1 MADPD
6 SEAADAF
13 TDMRLLKSSA
23 PEARHAQ
30 SAHDAET
37 QVRMALQ
44 RNRSSLTGLDELLR
58 EHYTINSDR
67 EILAAV
73 RNGDWVLVTDSSAA
87 TASGGLVCPAPEP
100 DPVYLRPDPWP
111 DPTPRTDL
119 VFAKSISSVPW
130 GTTQAGTASEPAGNF
145 GKTML
150 IASSATE
157 VGLGRV
163 AGELILRSF
172 AWSVQMAGTAARTV
186 AGPAGQVLLLAMT
199 PTRLG
204 DDAFYSEEQLRELRA
219 ATTRV
224 RFQFRRD
231 SQGTLQ
237 IHGIHTSA
245 QSGQDR
251 VPVIKAD
258 WNADKN
264 AMQAHLGT
272 LTITWTPHN
281 GPVITAP
288 TPYPGVTDELARL
301 MVHPIAE
308 GGDSQLQGAPL
319 DEFKVEDCIITF
331 PADSGLRSLYLV
343 FAKPMVNPLEVG
355 PANDLSSRSAKDG
368 LDIDHIPSKKAL
380 EAILKANDPHMKD
393 EKIQDYLRK
402 APSIAIPRKVHQK
415 YSTTY
420 GGRNTKARQ
429 AEDAADLRTAVDT
442 NLDAMKPY
450 LLEEGFAEEQIETAR
465 THLHNLHQKQ
475 GWY

>member
-30 SAHDAET
+30 SGHDAET
-37 QVRMALQ
+37 RVRMALQ
-44 RNRSSLTGLDELLR
+44 RNRSSIEGLDELLR

-67 EILAAV
+67 DILAAV

-87 TASGGLVCPAPEP
+87 TTSGSLLCPAPEP

-150 IASSATE
+150 MASSATE

-163 AGELILRSF
+163 AGELLFRSF
-172 AWSVQMAGTAARTV
+172 AWSLQMAGTAARTV
-186 AGPAGQVLLLAMT
+186 GGPAGQVLLLAMT

-231 SQGTLQ
+231 SRGTLQ

-245 QSGQDR
+245 QSGQDS
-251 VPVIKAD
+251 VPVIKAH

-281 GPVITAP
+281 GPIITAP
-288 TPYPGVTDELARL
+288 TAYPGVTDELARL

-331 PADSGLRSLYLV
+331 PADSGIRSLYLV

-368 LDIDHIPSKKAL
+368 LDIDHIPSQAAL
-380 EAILKANDPHMKD
+380 RVFLKANNPRIT
-393 EKIQDYLRK
+393 EGQLNAALRK

-415 YSTTY
+415 YSETY
-420 GGRNTKARQ
+420 GGRNTKLQ
-429 AEDAADLRTAVDT
+429 QSKDAADLREAVDT
-442 NLDAMKPY
+442 NLDTLKPF
-450 LLEEGFAEEQIETAR
+450 LLEEGLTDEQIEKAR
-465 THLHNLHQKQ
+465 TDLHNLHQEQ

>member
-1 MADPD
+1 
-6 SEAADAF
+6 
-13 TDMRLLKSSA
+13 MRLLKSSA

-37 QVRMALQ
+37 RVRMALQ
-44 RNRSSLTGLDELLR
+44 RNRSSLAGLDELLQ
-58 EHYTINSDR
+58 EHYTVNSDR
-67 EILAAV
+67 DILAAV

-87 TASGGLVCPAPEP
+87 TASGGPVCPAPEP

-150 IASSATE
+150 MASSATE

-163 AGELILRSF
+163 AGERILRSF
-172 AWSVQMAGTAARTV
+172 AWSLQMAGTAARTV
-186 AGPAGQVLLLAMT
+186 GGPAGQVLLLAMT

-204 DDAFYSEEQLRELRA
+204 DDSFYSEEQLRELRA
-219 ATTRV
+219 ASTRV

-231 SQGTLQ
+231 SQGVLQ

-245 QSGQDR
+245 QSGQDS
-251 VPVIKAD
+251 VPVIKAR

-331 PADSGLRSLYLV
+331 PADSGIRSLYLV

-355 PANDLSSRSAKDG
+355 PANDLSGRSAKDG

>member
-1 MADPD
+1 
-6 SEAADAF
+6 
-13 TDMRLLKSSA
+13 MRLLKSSA
-23 PEARHAQ
+23 LEARHAQ
-30 SAHDAET
+30 SAHEAET
-37 QVRMALQ
+37 RVRMALQ
-44 RNRSSLTGLDELLR
+44 RNRSSLGGLDELLQ
-58 EHYTINSDR
+58 EHYSVNSDR
-67 EILAAV
+67 DILAAV

-87 TASGGLVCPAPEP
+87 TASGGLICPAPEP

-111 DPTPRTDL
+111 DPIPRTDL
-119 VFAKSISSVPW
+119 VFAKSVSSVPW

-150 IASSATE
+150 MASSATE

-186 AGPAGQVLLLAMT
+186 GGPAGQVLLLAMT
-199 PTRLG
+199 PTQLG
-204 DDAFYSEEQLRELRA
+204 DDSFYSEEQLRELRA

-231 SQGTLQ
+231 SQGALQ

-245 QSGQDR
+245 QSGQDS
-251 VPVIKAD
+251 VPVIEAD

-331 PADSGLRSLYLV
+331 PSDSGIRSLYLV
-343 FAKPMVNPLEVG
+343 FAKPMVYPLEVG

-368 LDIDHIPSKKAL
+368 LDIDHIPSQKAL
-380 EAILKANDPHMKD
+380 EVFLKTDDPD
-393 EKIQDYLRK
+393 ITERQIQDFLRK
-402 APSIAIPRKVHQK
+402 APSIAIPRIVHQK
-415 YSTTY
+415 YSETY
-420 GGRNTKARQ
+420 GGRNTKLQQ
-429 AEDAADLRTAVDT
+429 AKDAADLRTAVDT
-442 NLDAMKPY
+442 NLDAIKPY
-450 LLEEGFAEEQIETAR
+450 LLEEGFSKEQIETAR
-465 THLHNLHQKQ
+465 TDLHNLHQKQ

>member
-1 MADPD
+1 
-6 SEAADAF
+6 
-13 TDMRLLKSSA
+13 MRLLKSSA

-111 DPTPRTDL
+111 DPVPRTDL

-150 IASSATE
+150 MASSATE

-163 AGELILRSF
+163 AGELLLRSF

-245 QSGQDR
+245 QSGQDS
-251 VPVIKAD
+251 VPVIKAH

-272 LTITWTPHN
+272 LTIIWTPHN

-368 LDIDHIPSKKAL
+368 LDIDHMPSQAAL
-380 EAILKANDPHMKD
+380 RVFLKANNPRIT
-393 EKIQDYLRK
+393 EGQLNAALRK

-415 YSTTY
+415 YSETY
-420 GGRNTKARQ
+420 GGRNTKLQ
-429 AEDAADLRTAVDT
+429 QSKDAADLREAVDT
-442 NLDAMKPY
+442 NLDTLKPF
-450 LLEEGFAEEQIETAR
+450 LLEEGLTDEQIEKAR
-465 THLHNLHQKQ
+465 TDLHNLHQEQ

>member
-1 MADPD
+1 
-6 SEAADAF
+6 
-13 TDMRLLKSSA
+13 MRLLKASDRQA
-23 PEARHAQ
+23 WN
-30 SAHDAET
+30 AHDPYFAET

-44 RNRSSLTGLDELLR
+44 RNRSSLAGLDELLR
-58 EHYTINSDR
+58 EHYRINSDR
-67 EILAAV
+67 DILAAV
-73 RNGDWVLVTDSSAA
+73 RNGDWVLVTDSFAA
-87 TASGGLVCPAPEP
+87 TTSGGLICPTPEP

-111 DPTPRTDL
+111 DPVPRTDL

-130 GTTQAGTASEPAGNF
+130 GTTQAGTASEPAGHF

-150 IASSATE
+150 MASSATE

-163 AGELILRSF
+163 AGERLLRSF

-186 AGPAGQVLLLAMT
+186 GGPAGQVLLLAMT

-204 DDAFYSEEQLRELRA
+204 DDAFYSEEQLREMRA

-231 SQGTLQ
+231 RQGVLQ

-245 QSGQDR
+245 QSGQDS
-251 VPVIKAD
+251 VPVIKAH

-281 GPVITAP
+281 GPVVTAP
-288 TPYPGVTDELARL
+288 TPYPGVTDELANL

-308 GGDSQLQGAPL
+308 GGDSQLQGAPI

-343 FAKPMVNPLEVG
+343 FAKPLVNPLEVG

-368 LDIDHIPSKKAL
+368 LDIDHIPSQGAL
-380 EAILKANDPHMKD
+380 REYVVRLNPKIDRQNLQKILRN
-393 EKIQDYLRK
+393 
-402 APSIAIPRKVHQK
+402 APAMAIPRNVHQK
-415 YSTTY
+415 YSETY
-420 GGRNTKARQ
+420 GGRNTKAKQ
-429 AEDAADLRTAVDT
+429 IEDAADLRAAVDN
-442 NLDAMKPY
+442 NLDAIKPF
-450 LLEEGFAEEQIETAR
+450 LQDMGFTEDQIESAR
-465 THLHNLHQKQ
+465 TDLHNLHQEQ